1 MAKDKNEMSKISVVT
16 SGLSSENVDSN
27 DEILDRNIQEALDL
41 LFVKDQQTYD
51 AFLSSFLY
59 LNKGWFVLKILY

>member
-1 MAKDKNEMSKISVVT
+1 MAKGKNEMSKNSVVT

-51 AFLSSFLY
+51 EFLSSFLY
-59 LNKGWFVLKILY
+59 LNKGWY

>member
-51 AFLSSFLY
+51 EFLSSFLY
-59 LNKGWFVLKILY
+59 LNKGWY